1 MVPDMIID
9 PGMNPAQPIE
19 QPLIVLSQ
27 RRTDLTDVFL
37 DVPLILLNAINGIPQ
52 GRPAIRDDF
61 LAHCADGP
69 NQPDKP
75 GKDRYADGDECAY
88 FADRQGGR
96 VY

>member
-1 MVPDMIID
+1 MF
-9 PGMNPAQPIE
+9 G
-19 QPLIVLSQ
+19 Q

-37 DVPLILLNAINGIPQ
+37 DFPLIYLNAINRIPQ
-52 GRPAIRDDF
+52 GRPAICDDF
-61 LAHCADGP
+61 FAHRADGP
-69 NQPDKP
+69 NQPDEP